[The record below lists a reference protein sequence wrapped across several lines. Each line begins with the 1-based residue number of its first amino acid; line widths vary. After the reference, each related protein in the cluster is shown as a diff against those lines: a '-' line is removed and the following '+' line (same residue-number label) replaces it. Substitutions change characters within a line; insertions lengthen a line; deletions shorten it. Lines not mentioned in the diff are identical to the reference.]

1 MDSWKAQRELAKSR
15 IAEIEGKLALQ
26 TQMAE
31 RLQNDDTSLPVRLI
45 SVMQENLARAKAH
58 AQYIEQRIAAHEADS
73 GRRRV
78 LAAVINVAQ
87 IERKIAEFDDQ
98 AKALENAIQAEA
110 DRTVAKGKIERRDNL
125 IRGIDALKRQ
135 LAQAKAALDRAR
147 PAASDGDSPRVIQ
160 V

>member
-58 AQYIEQRIAAHEADS
+58 AQYIEQRIAAYKADS
-73 GRRRV
+73 GRRKA
-78 LAAVINVAQ
+78 LAAVIN
-87 IERKIAEFDDQ
+87 
-98 AKALENAIQAEA
+98 
-110 DRTVAKGKIERRDNL
+110 
-125 IRGIDALKRQ
+125 
-135 LAQAKAALDRAR
+135 
-147 PAASDGDSPRVIQ
+147 PSYSPKLPN
-160 V
+160 